1 MVDGEHS
8 HLSRNE
14 PGEAVSKR
22 KRFGAADL
30 RRLWCRCAED
40 ADMSNIQKLSIRLL
54 RDGVSP
60 TDAVRDGVD
69 LAPWNKLQGALISL
83 ATLGGGAPKWAHF
96 LELSEEE
103 EKKVFNHTAYGL
115 VLVQSSGRWFA
126 VSFGMGHVKLDS
138 SAFEHDFGLR
148 VVLNAVDPK
157 QLKSADVR
165 TPDENTLSRRTQTSR
180 GSDQS
185 AFVID
190 IERDL
195 VRGLAG
201 TPKDA
206 RFGSH
211 VAGSDSLTLNR
222 KIEVAELALACGEA
236 YAMYLRVDYKAEFGW
251 IDQIRHIREQ
261 EFIDQ
266 LDAKVVEALTKA
278 LQDGQTEGLHLAF
291 PVIYDPEK
299 LSFIRYKGF
308 RSWLLYTDLDLL
320 GYLDAL
326 KEREKV
332 NYTEEDLRT
341 HSAHEVDDNGHDCGG
356 KWRIRECIV
365 FETELDGSTCVLS
378 GGRWY
383 QIDRDLANDV
393 YAFFGE
399 TTKFVMPNAEADETE
414 EKYNKRVAAIDAE
427 MICLDRRLIK
437 PTGAA
442 STIEACDFLGRK
454 RELIHV
460 KDKTSSSRLSHLFSQ
475 GTVSAR
481 VLATDPPS
489 RDSVRD
495 KVVAVQAET
504 GQTGYEDIIPG
515 AGQELVRGDFTVV
528 YGVIAASEEPKLP
541 FFSLVSFRQAARE
554 LHALG
559 YKWAFAWI
567 QKPKS
572 GAKAKAKR
580 NMKAAGGEAETEE

>member
-1 MVDGEHS
+1 
-8 HLSRNE
+8 
-14 PGEAVSKR
+14 
-22 KRFGAADL
+22 
-30 RRLWCRCAED
+30 
-40 ADMSNIQKLSIRLL
+40 MSNTQRLSVRLL
-54 RDGVSP
+54 RDGLAP
-60 TDAVRDGVD
+60 ADAVRDGVD
-69 LAPWNKLQGALISL
+69 LTPWDKLEGALISL
-83 ATLGGGAPKWAHF
+83 ATLGGGAPKWARF
-96 LELSEEE
+96 LELSEAEK
-103 EKKVFNHTAYGL
+103 KKVFNHTAFGL
-115 VLVQSSGRWFA
+115 VFVQASGRWFA
-126 VSFGMGHVKLDS
+126 VSFGMGHVKLDPA
-138 SAFEHDFGLR
+138 AFEQDFGLR

-180 GSDQS
+180 GSDQT
-185 AFVID
+185 AFAID

-206 RFGSH
+206 GFGSY
-211 VAGSDSLTLNR
+211 VAGTDGLTLNR
-222 KIEVAELALACGEA
+222 KLEIAELAQACADA
-236 YAMYLRVDYKAEFGW
+236 YAIYQKTDYKTDFGW

-261 EFIDQ
+261 ELIDK
-266 LDAKVVEALTKA
+266 LDAKLIEALAKA
-278 LQDGQTEGLHLAF
+278 VDEGETEGIHLAF

-299 LSFIRYKGF
+299 SSLIRYKGF
-308 RSWLLYTDLDLL
+308 RSWQLYADLDLP

-326 KEREKV
+326 KEREKSG
-332 NYTEEDLRT
+332 YSDEDLRNHT
-341 HSAHEVDDNGHDCGG
+341 VHEVDDEGHDCGG
-356 KWRIRECIV
+356 KWKLRECIV
-365 FETELDGSTCVLS
+365 FETELDGSTYVFS

-383 QIDRDLANDV
+383 QIDQNLAKEV
-393 YAFFGE
+393 QEFFDATSKVG
-399 TTKFVMPNAEADETE
+399 MPAAEADETE
-414 EKYNKRVAAIDAE
+414 ETYNKRVAGMDAD

-442 STIEACDFLGRK
+442 SKIEPCDFLGRE
-454 RELIHV
+454 RQLIHV

-489 RDSVRD
+489 RDSVRNE
-495 KVVAVQAET
+495 VIAVQAET
-504 GQTGYEDIIPG
+504 GQTGYEDIIPISG
-515 AGQELVRGDFTVV
+515 NDFTRGDFTVV
-528 YGVIAASEEPKLP
+528 YCVIASSDKPKLP

-567 QKPKS
+567 EKPKS

-580 NMKAAGGEAETEE
+580 SAKGAGDDAEVIE